1 MCSRITFNLTVWYWK
16 WSISFTFLCRSSMKD
31 PGGLLRNTWHL
42 LLKIFVKFCVI
53 FDTELMNFFLIQKA
67 HPLPV
72 VCLKL
77 QILSP
82 GSAAAPSSQH
92 LSISRIHS
100 IPQNF
105 NWETTWMIK
114 KKISESV
121 SRKTRI
127 FLFTDFW
134 WEPSRWKVLGVSPGR
149 PGPWCAVQVVPSARP
164 SPGLSWW
171 LHFRFS
177 MENSPSHIS
186 QISESNF
193 DWNPATPT
201 KKVDLKWTF
210 KIHKWMISAD
220 FCQGKLR
227 ALGVRLPWDGS
238 TCGSHLDT
246 CPAKSHLPD
255 SCMHCSFS
263 CEEQWGEA
271 DPRVCFPS
279 LWLQGWFG
287 AQQCSP
293 GAEQPSRA
301 SCWCS
306 NPTWEPVQRWAR
318 DKKL

>member
-114 KKISESV
+114 KKSQNP
-121 SRKTRI
+121 
-127 FLFTDFW
+127 FL
-134 WEPSRWKVLGVSPGR
+134 
-149 PGPWCAVQVVPSARP
+149 ARP
-164 SPGLSWW
+164 EFFYLLTFGGSHQAG
-171 LHFRFS
+171 RF
-177 MENSPSHIS
+177 
-186 QISESNF
+186 
-193 DWNPATPT
+193 W
-201 KKVDLKWTF
+201 
-210 KIHKWMISAD
+210 
-220 FCQGKLR
+220 
-227 ALGVRLPWDGS
+227 
-238 TCGSHLDT
+238 GSHLAGQVHGVQ
-246 CPAKSHLPD
+246 CRLFPLPD
-255 SCMHCSFS
+255 PALGWAGGCTSGFL
-263 CEEQWGEA
+263 WKTA
-271 DPRVCFPS
+271 PPTFPRF
-279 LWLQGWFG
+279 LKAILIEIQQHLQ
-287 AQQCSP
+287 
-293 GAEQPSRA
+293 
-301 SCWCS
+301 
-306 NPTWEPVQRWAR
+306 
-318 DKKL
+318 KKWI